1 MVREGH
7 LQDFLKERRWT
18 FPQRGLHCHG
28 VPVDIV
34 TSGERYRASTV
45 AAFEAAVLVR
55 CTGVCGGGGRARA
68 LGGTRARSPH
78 AAAAPL
84 PGVLAEF
91 NRGVAAER
99 LAELLTTA
107 GHEAS
112 VHRYTAGNRHRYEIF
127 RVFAGPQATAFLNR
141 AWAQGYVDL
150 CGAPTQA
157 RSTRQVRHSRQLAE
171 AAWRGVL
178 MVSGPAR
185 NGSPGLRVADLDIA
199 TVLIR
204 AGRMMR
210 LPVRMSTRPGGQL
223 LLVMPERVAA

>member
-1 MVREGH
+1 V
-7 LQDFLKERRWT
+7 Q
-18 FPQRGLHCHG
+18 
-28 VPVDIV
+28 VDIV
-34 TSGERYRASTV
+34 SSGERYRASTV

-68 LGGTRARSPH
+68 LGGTRARSPY
-78 AAAAPL
+78 APS
-84 PGVLAEF
+84 GVLAEF
-91 NRGVAAER
+91 NRSVAAER
-99 LAELLTTA
+99 LAELLGSA

-112 VHRYTAGNRHRYEIF
+112 VHRYTAGTRHRYEIF
-127 RVFAGPQATAFLNR
+127 RVLADERASLFLDR
-141 AWAQGYVDL
+141 AWAQGYGEL
-150 CGAPTQA
+150 CGAPAEA

-185 NGSPGLRVADLDIA
+185 SGSPGLRVPDLDTA
-199 TVLIR
+199 TVLMR

-223 LLVMPERVAA
+223 LLVMPTTAAA